1 MAPQGRKSLAA
12 PRSTQ
17 EKVFEL
23 GKQGRKT
30 GVTLPESGVRD
41 ENGIESFKGIFD
53 SPGKGSVAADSDED
67 ESSEEEDDEAEAS
80 MDMDIAETPGP
91 EPLSLLAKHTQSLRR
106 PTAKAKS
113 PALTS
118 LQSPPVR
125 AGQNSPLRRAPPV
138 APVNGHKSATM
149 RLNFDA
155 RQHGLPKPGAFGGKA
170 LQNGGQSE
178 EEEEEYEEEEDQ
190 DVAGGEEDREMSQ
203 EEVEEFIEESMQM
216 LDAGDD
222 EGDVDESEPEPEPE
236 PEPRPAP
243 VTKQANVPK
252 KRGRPPKSADSTM
265 ELPEHPQDEDNSRAT
280 ADSSPPIAKKR
291 GRPAKGGKAKESPA
305 PSSSS
310 GNSAKKR
317 GRGVRTSNSDSI
329 PEEAEPEPENAPATK
344 RQRVAAAPA
353 AAKGK
358 PGRKPLV
365 ARAAPQAES
374 STAAAKPA
382 GKRGRPAKR
391 SSGDGDRGAADE
403 SVVIMPRPPLPKRG
417 GLVIS
422 RPEESDGVIRTR
434 SGRNSYRPL
443 QHWRNER
450 VEFEQVSLD
459 ARLGTSKSRD
469 LLMPSIKEIVRVE
482 EEEAQT
488 TRRYGSRRGA
498 KKGGRGRRRT
508 ADSEDED
515 EEPSPW
521 EQDPGELI
529 VPVQQW
535 QPEHEFDPPGPDDE
549 LPEGED
555 VVAVSGPAI
564 RTREI
569 LGSSFRFTKTLS
581 LPFFGTGVVDLPP
594 GAEKKAKNSRK
605 MHMTFIVHTGRVTVT
620 VNNTAFS
627 IGKGGMWFVPRGNY
641 YSIANEGAKSSRIFF
656 AQACEYRRPDEDEQ
670 DEMTES
676 S

>member
-12 PRSTQ
+12 PRNTQ
-17 EKVFEL
+17 EKVYEL

-53 SPGKGSVAADSDED
+53 SPGKGSAASDSDYD
-67 ESSEEEDDEAEAS
+67 ESSEEDEDESEAS

-125 AGQNSPLRRAPPV
+125 AGQNSPLRRAPPA

-149 RLNFDA
+149 RLNYDA
-155 RQHGLPKPGAFGGKA
+155 RQHALPKPAAFGGNA
-170 LQNGGQSE
+170 LQNGTESE
-178 EEEEEYEEEEDQ
+178 EEDEEYGEEEDEA
-190 DVAGGEEDREMSQ
+190 VVGGEEDREMSQ

-222 EGDVDESEPEPEPE
+222 DGDVEESEPEPEPE
-236 PEPRPAP
+236 PAPKPAP
-243 VTKQANVPK
+243 VAKQANVPK
-252 KRGRPPKSADSTM
+252 KRGRPPRSADSTL
-265 ELPEHPQDEDNSRAT
+265 ELPEQAQDEGNSRAT
-280 ADSSPPIAKKR
+280 ADSSPPVTKKR
-291 GRPAKGGKAKESPA
+291 GRPAKGGKAKDSPA
-305 PSSSS
+305 ARLSS

-317 GRGVRTSNSDSI
+317 GRGVRTSNADSI

-344 RQRVAAAPA
+344 RQRVAAGPA

-358 PGRKPLV
+358 PGSKPTASL
-365 ARAAPQAES
+365 AGPQAVS
-374 STAAAKPA
+374 STATAKPA
-382 GKRGRPAKR
+382 GKRGRQAKH
-391 SSGDGDRGAADE
+391 SSGDGDSGAADE

-422 RPEESDGVIRTR
+422 RPEESDGVVRTR
-434 SGRNSYRPL
+434 SGRSSYRPL
-443 QHWRNER
+443 QRWRNER
-450 VEFEQVSLD
+450 VEFEQVPLD
-459 ARLGTSKSRD
+459 ARLETSKNRD
-469 LLMPSIKEIVRVE
+469 LLMPRIKEIVRVE
-482 EEEAQT
+482 EEEPQAT
-488 TRRYGSRRGA
+488 KKHGSRRGV

-515 EEPSPW
+515 DEPSPW

-656 AQACEYRRPDEDEQ
+656 AQACEYRRPDEEEDGAA
-670 DEMTES
+670 TEGS
-676 S
+676 